1 MQGAQRTIEYDCPV
15 ARVLAVDDHPPF
27 LALVREL
34 LRATRYL
41 DWVGEAGS
49 GEEAIEV
56 ARRLRPD
63 LVLMDVRMPGMGGVA
78 AAKLIKECRPSTL
91 VVLTS
96 TARRDEL
103 ALDGTE
109 MFGDAFV
116 HKGDLGPK
124 LLDRLWTRHVDLA

>member
-1 MQGAQRTIEYDCPV
+1 MRTVTDDRRV

-34 LRATRYL
+34 LRATRFL
-41 DWVGEAGS
+41 ECVGEASS
-49 GEEAIEV
+49 GEEAVEV
-56 ARRLRPD
+56 AQRLLPD
-63 LVLMDVRMPGMGGVA
+63 VALMDVRMPGLGGVE
-78 AAKLIKECRPSTL
+78 AAKLIKERRPSTL

-109 MFGDAFV
+109 TFIDAFV
-116 HKGDLGPK
+116 RKGELGPK
-124 LLDRLWTRHVDLA
+124 LLDQLWTRHVDPA